1 MAKEKYIAGIDLG
14 TFSFRCVLAKHDLSK
29 ESDPAIIGAVSVPAA
44 GMRRGVVVDLDEAT
58 SALSQAL
65 EKLDRMTGLQVTSAL
80 ACVGGQ
86 HLACMSSK
94 GVIAVSKADGEVSE
108 ADIVRVVDAA
118 QAVSIPANRE
128 VLHVIPKSFTLD
140 GQDGIKDPLGMN
152 GVRLEVDT
160 NIVHASSP
168 MVKNHQRVI
177 TQAGVKIQEF
187 VASPLASAQ
196 AVLTS
201 RQKEL
206 GVVVVD
212 IGAGTT
218 SLCVYEENTLLHTAV
233 IPIGGLHL
241 TNDLAIGLRA
251 SIDTAERVKILFG
264 SANVDMPDR
273 HIQVD
278 LSKIDEQEKTVVP
291 KGEVLDILHARL
303 EEIFDRIDKELRAIG
318 KQGQLPAG
326 VVLVGGTSNLPG
338 IVDYAK
344 KRLRLPAQLGEL
356 HGLMTIID
364 QVNDPAF
371 ASVCGLVLWSEDA
384 GSPEN
389 SGGISGRAKALLES
403 PSVLKLKRWVQS
415 FLP

>member
-14 TFSFRCVLAKHDLSK
+14 TFSFRCILAKVDHAGDGR
-29 ESDPAIIGAVSVPAA
+29 PAIIGAVSVPAA
-44 GMRRGVVVDLDEAT
+44 GMRRGVVVDLDEAV
-58 SALSQAL
+58 SALSQCL
-65 EKLDRMTGLQVTSAL
+65 EKLDRMTGVQVTTAL
-80 ACVGGQ
+80 ATVGGG

-108 ADIVRVVDAA
+108 ADIIRVVDAA
-118 QAVSIPANRE
+118 QAVSIPPNRE

-177 TQAGVKIQEF
+177 TQADVKIDEF
-187 VASPLASAQ
+187 VATPLASAQ
-196 AVLTS
+196 AVLS
-201 RQKEL
+201 SKQKEL
-206 GVVVVD
+206 GVVVLD

-218 SLCVYEENTLLHTAV
+218 SMAVYEENTLLHTAV

-251 SIDTAERVKILFG
+251 SIETAERVKVLYG
-264 SANVDMPDR
+264 SALVDGPDR
-273 HIQVD
+273 SLSID
-278 LSKIDEQEKTVVP
+278 LAKIDEQESTVVP
-291 KGEVLDILHARL
+291 KGEILDILGARL
-303 EEIFDRIDKELRAIG
+303 DEIFDKVDKELKNIG

-338 IVDYAK
+338 IVEYSK
-344 KRLRLPAQLGEL
+344 KRLKLPAQLGEPV
-356 HGLMTIID
+356 GLVTIID
-364 QVNDPAF
+364 QVTDPSF
-371 ASVCGLVLWSEDA
+371 ASACGLVLWSEDA
-384 GSPEN
+384 GNAEN
-389 SGGISGRAKALLES
+389 SGGITGQAKRLLEN